1 MKKFRFKLET
11 VLNVK
16 EKREEQLKHELL
28 RLNGL
33 KQEQE
38 KILKETKDKRAYIVN
53 EKCGESAGRT
63 DVQTLL
69 FYDQHIEVLLSKIDN
84 TMEKIGELERRVETK
99 RAEVVEA
106 SREKKVYEK
115 LKEKQFEVFRK
126 MVIFNEQ
133 QVLDEVAVSK
143 YNRKEQHN
151 Y

>member
-38 KILKETKDKRAYIVN
+38 KILKETKEKRAYIVN
-53 EKCGESAGRT
+53 EKRGESVGRT
-63 DVQTLL
+63 DVQTFL

-84 TMEKIGELERRVETK
+84 TVAKIGELERRVDKK
-99 RAEVVEA
+99 RSEVVEA

-115 LKEKQFEVFRK
+115 LKEKQFEAFRK

>member
-1 MKKFRFKLET
+1 
-11 VLNVK
+11 
-16 EKREEQLKHELL
+16 
-28 RLNGL
+28 
-33 KQEQE
+33 
-38 KILKETKDKRAYIVN
+38 
-53 EKCGESAGRT
+53 
-63 DVQTLL
+63 
-69 FYDQHIEVLLSKIDN
+69 
-84 TMEKIGELERRVETK
+84 MEKIGELERRVETK